1 MKVKVLIKIKNYI
14 IFVED
19 LGNHAF
25 AFDQNDYPPNYI
37 ILFNVLKF
45 LFNKLSFKASF
56 LESRIFSIR
65 LAKQHVLGFK
75 LKT

>member
-19 LGNHAF
+19 LVNDAF

-37 ILFNVLKF
+37 LFNVLKS

-56 LESRIFSIR
+56 LESKIFSI
-65 LAKQHVLGFK
+65 
-75 LKT
+75 